1 MVSIK
6 IGNYLI
12 QRLKEIGIDTIF
24 GVPGDYNM
32 PLLDLIEDDSEL
44 IWGNNA
50 NELNASYAA
59 DGYARIRGFGA
70 VVTTFGVGELSAAA
84 GIAGSYSEKVPVLH
98 IVGTPNTKSQEAG
111 AILHHTL
118 GNGNFQVFVEMFSMI
133 TCASTHLNFD
143 NAIRE
148 IDRVIQQTMIRK
160 RPGYIGIP
168 IDLINAEVALPSSEP
183 LNFSAPKN
191 PTQTQDVA
199 LKVVLDAISQ
209 AKHPIIVVDACVQRH
224 NLVQEAIEFVKRTG
238 FPTYV
243 APMGKGIVPEDLVNY
258 RGCYAGNIT
267 IEGIAKELELAD
279 LVIELGAI
287 KSDFNTGGFTYKLD
301 PARTISLHSF
311 GTQIFYADYDKV
323 GMTEFLPLL
332 TQSLPQKPRVF
343 ELGPRHEP
351 DPIQSGTEIT
361 HNYFWNKVPEYMD
374 PRAVVVAETGT
385 AEFASFNLR
394 APKDALF
401 ISQVLWG
408 SIGFAVGCAV
418 GAAFADRDRRV
429 YLFVG
434 DGSFQVT
441 CQEISVFLHQGLTPV
456 IFLLN
461 NDGYLIEKLIH
472 GPHRSYNNFQ
482 MWNYSKTLDYM
493 GGHLQRNLSDVSP
506 AQVGVEAQVRTRD
519 EFERTMKTVKEE
531 RNKIHFIEVVMPQF
545 DAPRELILQVQ
556 TSENR

>member
-6 IGNYLI
+6 IGDYLI
-12 QRLKEIGIDTIF
+12 QRLKETGIDTIF

-183 LNFSAPKN
+183 LNFSVPKN

-243 APMGKGIVPEDLVNY
+243 APMGKGIVPEGLVNY

-267 IEGIAKELELAD
+267 IEGIARELEQAD

-332 TQSLPQKPRVF
+332 TKSLPQKPRVF
-343 ELGPRHEP
+343 DLGPRHEP

-519 EFERTMKTVKEE
+519 EFERAMKTVKEE

>member
-6 IGNYLI
+6 IGDYLI

-133 TCASTHLNFD
+133 TCASTHINFD

-301 PARTISLHSF
+301 PSRTISLHSF

-361 HNYFWNKVPEYMD
+361 HNYFWNKVPDYMD

>member
-6 IGNYLI
+6 IGDYLI

>member
-6 IGNYLI
+6 IGDYLI
-12 QRLKEIGIDTIF
+12 QRLKETGIDTIF

-183 LNFSAPKN
+183 LNFFVPKN

-267 IEGIAKELELAD
+267 IEGIARELEQAD

-332 TQSLPQKPRVF
+332 TKSLPQRPRVF
-343 ELGPRHEP
+343 DLGPRHEP

-519 EFERTMKTVKEE
+519 EFERAMKTVKEE

>member
-6 IGNYLI
+6 IGDYLI

-133 TCASTHLNFD
+133 TCAFTHLNFD

>member
-1 MVSIK
+1 M
-6 IGNYLI
+6 
-12 QRLKEIGIDTIF
+12 
-24 GVPGDYNM
+24 
-32 PLLDLIEDDSEL
+32 DLIEDDSEL

-133 TCASTHLNFD
+133 TCASTHINFD

-301 PARTISLHSF
+301 PSRTISLHSF

-361 HNYFWNKVPEYMD
+361 HNYFWNKVPDYMD

>member
-6 IGNYLI
+6 IGDYLI
-12 QRLKEIGIDTIF
+12 QRLKETGIDTIF

-183 LNFSAPKN
+183 LNFSVPKN

-267 IEGIAKELELAD
+267 IEGIARELEQAD

-332 TQSLPQKPRVF
+332 TKSLPQRPRVF
-343 ELGPRHEP
+343 DLGPRHEP

-519 EFERTMKTVKEE
+519 EFERAMKTVKEE